1 MAEDTWHF
9 EDEVVMV
16 TDFRVDRIPQEHG
29 PQLVWV
35 EMDTARGKTV
45 PFMCSVMHALELAEL
60 LEDAVTRPMAQGR
73 A

>member
-1 MAEDTWHF
+1 MA
-9 EDEVVMV
+9 
-16 TDFRVDRIPQEHG
+16 QEHD

-35 EMDTARGKTV
+35 EIGTARGKTV

-60 LEDAVTRPMAQGR
+60 LEDEATRPMAQGR